1 MAAWL
6 RVFGMTPCDCPPG
19 ALDAAQKRVS
29 ELESAPELL
38 VTKGRKGERIRYRD
52 LERVELAGT
61 SLVQSEVIF
70 K

>member
-1 MAAWL
+1 
-6 RVFGMTPCDCPPG
+6 MTAQG

-38 VTKGRKGERIRYRD
+38 VTKGWKGECIRYRD

-70 K
+70 NDFSLDPYCLV